1 MFWHSHVVSCWYR
14 MKKQAEQ
21 WGAELRIENVEFVD
35 VTN

>member
-1 MFWHSHVVSCWYR
+1 